1 MSAVQVEGVFVEAA
15 FAEDYAQT
23 FDDFVRHMKRQGIA
37 MSDRVMEAAHERA
50 TKRATDTARGRGYR
64 SFNFDP
70 LAKAGL
76 ARARKRHG
84 Y

>member
-15 FAEDYAQT
+15 FAEDYART
-23 FDDFVRHMKRQGIA
+23 FDDFIRHIRRQGIPV
-37 MSDRVMEAAHERA
+37 SDRAMEAAHERA
-50 TKRATDTARGRGYR
+50 TKRATDAARSRGYR

-70 LAKAGL
+70 LARAGL
-76 ARARKRHG
+76 ARARQRHG

>member
-1 MSAVQVEGVFVEAA
+1 MSAEQVEGVVIEAA
-15 FAEDYAQT
+15 FAEDYARA
-23 FDDFVRHMKRQGIA
+23 FDDFVRHIRRQGIPVT
-37 MSDRVMEAAHERA
+37 DRVMEAAHERA
-50 TKRATDTARGRGYR
+50 TKRATDSARGRGYR

>member
-15 FAEDYAQT
+15 FADDYTRT
-23 FDDFVRHMKRQGIA
+23 FDDFVRHIRRQGIPL
-37 MSDRVMEAAHERA
+37 SDRVMEAAHERA
-50 TKRATDTARGRGYR
+50 TKRATDSARARGYR